1 MKKTTSETKRIDWM
15 ITLVPLLLIV
25 GLCVV
30 FMLLPEQAGA
40 VLSQVRFFFGDTFGV
55 YYLIIGLFPS
65 ILPPPNTAIL
75 CWASPMK
82 SPSILFL
89 YGAP

>member
-1 MKKTTSETKRIDWM
+1 MKKSPTETKRIDWM

-30 FMLLPEQAGA
+30 FMLLPQQAGA

-55 YYLIIGLFPS
+55 YYLIIGLGMLILS
-65 ILPPPNTAIL
+65 IYIA
-75 CWASPMK
+75 ASK
-82 SPSILFL
+82 YGSIVL
-89 YGAP
+89 GG